1 MTMILFLVWIILFE
15 FLLLLAWFHFG
26 ESALIFT
33 YLLEVVLTFAGAFW
47 KYGLTAKFVSFGLC
61 MTMAITILAWLLGLS
76 VASQL

>member
-1 MTMILFLVWIILFE
+1 MTKILLLVWIILSP
-15 FLLLLAWFHFG
+15 LLLIWVGLNSG
-26 ESALIFT
+26 KSELIFT

-61 MTMAITILAWLLGLS
+61 ITMVITSLSWLLNAW